1 MTELTLL
8 MRLQFS
14 LWLNCFVAYTKCI
27 ATLWRHLIYYE
38 MLSCYYVVVIYIQK
52 PIARHS
58 VVLLPYLSEER
69 FIMGIQY
76 IHVEY
81 G

>member
-8 MRLQFS
+8 IRAQFS
-14 LWLNCFVAYTKCI
+14 LWLNC
-27 ATLWRHLIYYE
+27 YE
-38 MLSCYYVVVIYIQK
+38 MLSCYYVVVYIYRQK
-52 PIARHS
+52 LITRHS
-58 VVLLPYLSEER
+58 VVLLPYLSEEL

>member
-8 MRLQFS
+8 IRSQFS
-14 LWLNCFVAYTKCI
+14 LWLNC
-27 ATLWRHLIYYE
+27 YE
-38 MLSCYYVVVIYIQK
+38 MLSCYYGVVIYRQK
-52 PIARHS
+52 PITRHS
-58 VVLLPYLSEER
+58 VVLLPYLSEKR
-69 FIMGIQY
+69 FILGIQY

>member
-8 MRLQFS
+8 IRSQLDFRFGEIVM
-14 LWLNCFVAYTKCI
+14 K
-27 ATLWRHLIYYE
+27 
-38 MLSCYYVVVIYIQK
+38 CYYVVVIYRQK
-52 PIARHS
+52 PITRHS
-58 VVLLPYLSEER
+58 VVLLPYLSEEL
-69 FIMGIQY
+69 FIMEIQY

>member
-8 MRLQFS
+8 IRSQFS
-14 LWLNCFVAYTKCI
+14 LWLNC
-27 ATLWRHLIYYE
+27 YE
-38 MLSCYYVVVIYIQK
+38 MLSRYYVVAIYRQK
-52 PIARHS
+52 PITRHS
-58 VVLLPYLSEER
+58 VVLLPYLSKEL

>member
-1 MTELTLL
+1 
-8 MRLQFS
+8 
-14 LWLNCFVAYTKCI
+14 
-27 ATLWRHLIYYE
+27 
-38 MLSCYYVVVIYIQK
+38 MLSRYYVVAIYRQK
-52 PIARHS
+52 PITRHS
-58 VVLLPYLSEER
+58 VVLLPYLSKEL

>member
-1 MTELTLL
+1 MTELTLII
-8 MRLQFS
+8 RSQF
-14 LWLNCFVAYTKCI
+14 WLNC
-27 ATLWRHLIYYE
+27 YE
-38 MLSCYYVVVIYIQK
+38 MLCYYVIVIYRQK
-52 PIARHS
+52 PITRRS
-58 VVLLPYLSEER
+58 VVLLPYLSEELFN

>member
-1 MTELTLL
+1 
-8 MRLQFS
+8 
-14 LWLNCFVAYTKCI
+14 
-27 ATLWRHLIYYE
+27 
-38 MLSCYYVVVIYIQK
+38 MLFVIYRQK
-52 PIARHS
+52 PITRHS
-58 VVLLPYLSEER
+58 VVLLPYLAEEL

>member
-1 MTELTLL
+1 MQVLI
-8 MRLQFS
+8 RLQFS
-14 LWLNCFVAYTKCI
+14 LWLNF
-27 ATLWRHLIYYE
+27 YE
-38 MLSCYYVVVIYIQK
+38 MVVVIYRQK
-52 PIARHS
+52 PITRHS
-58 VVLLPYLSEER
+58 VVLLPYLSEEL